1 MLNSISCF
9 ELVFTLQSEHCN
21 IIS

>member
-9 ELVFTLQSEHCN
+9 ELVFTLQTEHCN